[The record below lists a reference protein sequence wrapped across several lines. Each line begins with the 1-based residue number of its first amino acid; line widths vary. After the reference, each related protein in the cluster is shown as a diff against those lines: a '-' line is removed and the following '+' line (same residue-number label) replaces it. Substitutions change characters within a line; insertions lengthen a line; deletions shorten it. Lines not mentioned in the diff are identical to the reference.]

1 VDGLRLGGQGVYD
14 LAHKVAVIAGGSGGI
29 GAAAARRF
37 AAAGATVVVGY
48 HRGRERADAVVADL
62 PGEGHWSVQLPVD
75 DTAAVDKA
83 ARLVGERHGKVDVF
97 VNAAGTTR
105 RIAHSDLDALDDAT
119 FDEIYRVNVRGTF
132 SAARAFAPLLRAS
145 GDGILVNISSLSALT
160 GKGSSVAYC
169 ASKAAV
175 DTMGQ
180 SLARVLAPEVRV
192 IAISPAAVDT
202 AFVPGRD
209 RNAVE
214 AQARRTPLQIL
225 VDPDDVAVS
234 VLGAVTHLRLATGT
248 VVLVDGGLHLH

>member
-1 VDGLRLGGQGVYD
+1 
-14 LAHKVAVIAGGSGGI
+14 
-29 GAAAARRF
+29 
-37 AAAGATVVVGY
+37 
-48 HRGRERADAVVADL
+48 
-62 PGEGHWSVQLPVD
+62 
-75 DTAAVDKA
+75 
-83 ARLVGERHGKVDVF
+83 VF

-105 RIAHSDLDALDDAT
+105 RIAHSDLDALDDT
-119 FDEIYRVNVRGTF
+119 IFDEIYRVNVRGTF
-132 SAARAFAPLLRAS
+132 SVARAFAPLLKAS
-145 GDGILVNISSLSALT
+145 GDGVLINISSLSAIT

-214 AQARRTPLQIL
+214 AQARKSPLRVL
-225 VDPDDVAVS
+225 VDPDDVAIS
-234 VLGAVTHLRLATGT
+234 VVGAVTHFRLATGT
-248 VVLVDGGLHLH
+248 VVLVDGGLHLQ